1 MRGKKK
7 RRVSVRHISPRW
19 SRVLNSERRATS
31 GWDPPLRAF
40 SLPSPIPSP
49 PPFFLHPPFHPPL
62 ESVSCAT
69 NDSYAAM
76 PLSKFDRNRL
86 LSVLSFVSSD
96 LHVKGNPLLRLST
109 LNTLERADFFANL
122 PRLLFLD
129 FIFIRGRD
137 IYLKFHFSFSF
148 FFHFPSTFDTRRR
161 LYNAWSK
168 AG

>member
-1 MRGKKK
+1 MGGTLHFVPSLYL
-7 RRVSVRHISPRW
+7 RRSP
-19 SRVLNSERRATS
+19 L
-31 GWDPPLRAF
+31 L
-40 SLPSPIPSP
+40 

-109 LNTLERADFFANL
+109 LNTLERADFFRQFATIAL
-122 PRLLFLD
+122 PRLHLHSWTRY
-129 FIFIRGRD
+129 ISEIP
-137 IYLKFHFSFSF
+137 F
-148 FFHFPSTFDTRRR
+148 FFFFFFSLSKYVRYKKKTRTI
-161 LYNAWSK
+161 
-168 AG
+168 

>member
-109 LNTLERADFFANL
+109 LAL
-122 PRLLFLD
+122 PRLHLHSPNV
-129 FIFIRGRD
+129 D

-148 FFHFPSTFDTRRR
+148 FFS
-161 LYNAWSK
+161 LSK
-168 AG
+168 YVRYKKKTI

>member
-1 MRGKKK
+1 MGP
-7 RRVSVRHISPRW
+7 S
-19 SRVLNSERRATS
+19 TS
-31 GWDPPLRAF
+31 CLLSTFADPL
-40 SLPSPIPSP
+40 SSP

-129 FIFIRGRD
+129 FIFIPQTWTRY
-137 IYLKFHFSFSF
+137 ISEIPF
-148 FFHFPSTFDTRRR
+148 FFFFFFS
-161 LYNAWSK
+161 LSK
-168 AG
+168 YVRYKKKTI